1 MRNVIA
7 WLKHKLRRRK
17 DDADRADFIRA
28 FNDDL
33 REELRRDINDD
44 RWSRWLDDEIDI
56 WEAEI
61 RERYT
66 WSGLDEEGTE

>member
-44 RWSRWLDDEIDI
+44 RWSRWLD
-56 WEAEI
+56 
-61 RERYT
+61 
-66 WSGLDEEGTE
+66 EEGTE